1 MLKLLEAKH
10 AKTFNRH
17 MAVMKHTATTLIR
30 TIEQIKVSISSKSFD
45 VVLNNCN

>member
-17 MAVMKHTATTLIR
+17 MAVIKDTATTLILR
-30 TIEQIKVSISSKSFD
+30 IEQI
-45 VVLNNCN
+45 NP